1 MAVTKEQVLAGLEA
15 VKGPDGTPLPK
26 TGKLSDIV
34 VSDGKVFFS
43 ITVDAAVVQAW
54 EPVRKAAEAAVRA
67 VPGVASAM
75 VALTGERAGGARGAQ
90 PPPRPQATPSPHAGH
105 GRPAA
110 HAGER
115 EPAVPGVGA

>member
-15 VKGPDGTPLPK
+15 VKSPDGTPLPK
-26 TGKLSDIV
+26 TGKLSDVV

-67 VPGVASAM
+67 VPGVVSAM
-75 VALTGERAGGARGAQ
+75 VALTGERAGGARGT
-90 PPPRPQATPSPHAGH
+90 PPARPQAAPP
-105 GRPAA
+105 
-110 HAGER
+110 R
-115 EPAVPGVGA
+115 EGG